1 MKGLCFG
8 TIFDYN
14 IFMEKKIH
22 YNKSKCKNDFDL
34 LSKVIRIY
42 SVIKL
47 GDGLKQSLEKNE
59 EKVLVYYL
67 KYGYSKD
74 TKKLILEDLDIKST
88 YLNTVNCKLDKKGY
102 LIKDKRNKQK
112 KHLSEGLKK
121 LKESFIDME
130 SDIYFIQFEK

>member
-1 MKGLCFG
+1 
-8 TIFDYN
+8 
-14 IFMEKKIH
+14 MENKVH
-22 YNKSKCKNDFDL
+22 FNKSFCRNDIEL

-42 SVIKL
+42 SVLKL
-47 GDGLKQSLEKNE
+47 GDDLDKSLEKNE
-59 EKVLVYYL
+59 ERVLVYYL

-74 TKKLILEDLDIKST
+74 TKKLIIEDLGIKPT

-112 KHLSEGLKK
+112 KHLSQGLKK

-130 SDIYFIQFEK
+130 SQIYFIQFEKK